1 VRFAVSANRGVILI
15 GDPFGLRAGGGTSRR
30 VICSYGDN

>member
-1 VRFAVSANRGVILI
+1 MSLFDAVILI

-30 VICSYGDN
+30 VICSYSDN